1 MRTRIVFSTLV
12 LLCLLSTLQRTLHA
26 AENISQWHLPDG
38 AVARLGKGPV
48 NQIAYSPDGKH
59 LAVVSDIGV
68 WIYDASTGT
77 EQALLTR
84 DTGLAV
90 SNVGFSPDGQTVAVT
105 GDRQELQLW
114 DTRTWTLNGTFDMA
128 ERGWPSQFAFSPD
141 GNTIA
146 VADVGQ
152 TTELWDVSM
161 LRFKFTLEDSA
172 DPYSEGSELF
182 SIVYS
187 PNGDT
192 VAIGSNA
199 YGSTQLWDTSTG
211 TRKHRF
217 LGKIISKEIIS
228 RESFSFSPDGNT
240 LATRSSTNTVSLWDT
255 TTGKHKRIL
264 KGIGHNLGDSIAY
277 SPDGKLLAIPS
288 PDGLQLWNPETGEH
302 KHTFEHSLEI
312 ENFSFSPDG
321 NTIAGMYAQQRKVW
335 HNEDKTSYRPLIYHI
350 VLLWDTVTQKRKSTL
365 ETTDSV
371 ESIEFNPDGDTI
383 ATLNADN
390 TVQVW
395 DVGTGELEYTLEHTG
410 GIVGISYNLERPDIF
425 ITAHADKTTRVWNTG
440 TQTLKHTFRLTEHI
454 DVIGSA
460 AFTPNGNTLAT
471 GSADGSVQLWDAT
484 TGILKE
490 TLIGRR
496 YTDDSPVVGPFSPDG
511 DTLVVNLGGA
521 VQLLGMAPARV
532 KRMIRTRKYTVD
544 ANGLN
549 LIWVRSIAYSP
560 DGNTIATGMDENTVM
575 VWDTCTEE
583 RKHTFEHFDESRS
596 EVHGVAFSP
605 DGSTLATANTNK
617 ILLWDTS
624 TWTLKKHTFDI
635 DSCYTYYTDISIA
648 ALMYSPDGNTL
659 AHGCSGTRLWDPLTG
674 TPKNRLAGH
683 AGTVTRV
690 TYHPDGNILATAGQ
704 DGTVLL
710 WDLTSQHLNSNKED

>member
-1 MRTRIVFSTLV
+1 MKRHIVFAALV
-12 LLCLLSTLQRTLHA
+12 LLCLLSTLQRTLRA

-68 WIYDASTGT
+68 WIYDASTGA

-84 DTGLAV
+84 DTGRAV
-90 SNVGFSPDGQTVAVT
+90 SNVVFSPDGQILAVT

-114 DTRTWTLNGTFDMA
+114 DTRTWTLNGTFDKNKS
-128 ERGWPSQFAFSPD
+128 GWPSQCTFSPD

-146 VADVGQ
+146 VADLGQ
-152 TTELWDVSM
+152 TTELWDVSTI
-161 LRFKFTLEDSA
+161 RFKLTLEDSA
-172 DPYSEGSELF
+172 DPYSEGTGLF

-192 VAIGSNA
+192 VAIGSN
-199 YGSTQLWDTSTG
+199 GTGTVRLWDTSTG
-211 TRKHRF
+211 TLKHTF
-217 LGKIISKEIIS
+217 IGEITS
-228 RESFSFSPDGNT
+228 RESFSFSPDGNA
-240 LATRSSTNTVSLWDT
+240 LATRSFTNTVSLWDT
-255 TTGKHKRIL
+255 TAGRHKRML
-264 KGIGHNLGDSIAY
+264 EGLGNDLGDTIAY
-277 SPDGKLLAIPS
+277 SPDGKILAIPCW
-288 PDGLQLWNPETGEH
+288 DGLQLWDAEIGEH
-302 KHTFEHSLEI
+302 KRTLEHSGTI

-321 NTIAGMYAQQRKVW
+321 NTIAGIYAHQRKVW
-335 HNEDKTSYRPLIYHI
+335 HDEDKTSYSPSIYHT
-350 VLLWDTVTQKRKSTL
+350 VSLWDTATQKRRDTL

-371 ESIEFNPDGDTI
+371 ESIAFNPDGDTI
-383 ATLNADN
+383 ATSNADN

-395 DVGTGELEYTLEHTG
+395 DVGTGELKYTLEHTG

-425 ITAHADKTTRVWNTG
+425 ITAHTDKTTRVWDTR
-440 TQTLKHTFRLTEHI
+440 TQTRKHTFRLTEHT
-454 DVIGSA
+454 DAVNSA
-460 AFTPNGNTLAT
+460 AFSADGNTLAT

-490 TLIGRR
+490 TLMGRR
-496 YTDDSPVVGPFSPDG
+496 YTDDSPVVGPFSVDG

-532 KRMIRTRKYTVD
+532 KQMIRTRKYTAD

-549 LIWVRSIAYSP
+549 LTWVRSIAYSP

-575 VWDTCTEE
+575 VWDIRTEE
-583 RKHTFEHFDESRS
+583 RKHTFEHFDEYRS

-605 DGSTLATANTNK
+605 DGSTLATANINK

-624 TWTLKKHTFDI
+624 TWALKKHTLDI
-635 DSCYTYYTDISIA
+635 DSCYTYYTDISIS

-659 AHGCSGTRLWDPLTG
+659 AHGCSGTLLWNPLTG
-674 TPKNRLAGH
+674 ALKNRLAGH
-683 AGTVTRV
+683 AGTVTSV

-710 WDLTSQHLNSNKED
+710 WDLTSHDLNSK